1 MFSQSTNH
9 YSLLS
14 SSYSQLCDLL
24 LQVLDSDS
32 SCVTKFEK
40 FLASAESVTML
51 SKLCFNSML
60 TEEDKEGGKDT
71 KCSDSSDAALSDS
84 ASGTGTGSVGEE
96 TVGDSARPGVPPL
109 PLDAIPGAGIEED
122 VAQQKKATLAYNAL
136 LLLRKLSE
144 RCPTVLYSNPALLC
158 TLRQLVPVYL
168 AISEGCNSSHVL
180 SGSILPYADSS
191 LHQKASVTMEMAYRN
206 AHQLKV
212 LCEIII
218 RYCRSNPADANSS
231 NSFDTF
237 ELMAFSLL
245 PVLTMKICILDF
257 TFLVDFYRSEIPY
270 LCFSPPAKK
279 QILRKTFSLVA
290 GKKASVALKV
300 KIIQVSRFFYLD
312 TFFVWG
318 GKFSSQNIS
327 EKEID
332 CIALIKEKD
341 S

>member
-1 MFSQSTNH
+1 
-9 YSLLS
+9 
-14 SSYSQLCDLL
+14 
-24 LQVLDSDS
+24 VLDSDS
-32 SCVTKFEK
+32 PCVTKFEK

-51 SKLCFNSML
+51 SKLCFSSML
-60 TEEDKEGGKDT
+60 TEEDKEGDKDS
-71 KCSDSSDAALSDS
+71 KSSDSSDVAISGS
-84 ASGTGTGSVGEE
+84 ASGTGAGTGTVGEE
-96 TVGDSARPGVPPL
+96 TAGESARPGVPPL

-180 SGSILPYADSS
+180 RGSTLPYADSS
-191 LHQKASVTMEMAYRN
+191 LHQKAAVTMEMAYRN

-245 PVLTMKICILDF
+245 PVLTMRICILDF

-300 KIIQVSRFFYLD
+300 KIIQVCLLCYCVVMLHCVVDKVRRIILEYEFDFIVFINVKDPLLLIHL
-312 TFFVWG
+312 FPLPL
-318 GKFSSQNIS
+318 
-327 EKEID
+327 
-332 CIALIKEKD
+332 CI
-341 S
+341 

>member
-1 MFSQSTNH
+1 MSKTLSQSITHHPFLFSILH
-9 YSLLS
+9 YTALHDTAH
-14 SSYSQLCDLL
+14 SQLCDLL
-24 LQVLDSDS
+24 LQVLDCDS
-32 SCVTKFEK
+32 PCVSKFEK

-51 SKLCFNSML
+51 SKLCFSSML
-60 TEEDKEGGKDT
+60 TEEDKEGDKDGK
-71 KCSDSSDAALSDS
+71 SSESSDAAMSDS
-84 ASGTGTGSVGEE
+84 ASGVSGAGAGAAGGEE
-96 TVGDSARPGVPPL
+96 TASDPARPGVAPL
-109 PLDAIPGAGIEED
+109 PSDSIPGAGIEED

-144 RCPTVLYSNPALLC
+144 RCPTALYSNPALLS

-191 LHQKASVTMEMAYRN
+191 LHQKASLTMEMAYRN

-218 RYCRSNPADANSS
+218 RYCRSNPADATSTH
-231 NSFDTF
+231 SFDTF
-237 ELMAFSLL
+237 ELMSFSLL

-270 LCFSPPAKK
+270 LCYSPPAKK

-300 KIIQVSRFFYLD
+300 KVIQVLRLLSLYFFLMLVFD
-312 TFFVWG
+312 V
-318 GKFSSQNIS
+318 KS
-327 EKEID
+327 D
-332 CIALIKEKD
+332 
-341 S
+341 